1 MKSSRKW
8 LPSVCGSVAL
18 IAAYAVTATTAFA
31 LEGTFNHPT
40 YKKRARLDVCFVWGK
55 QCGQKA
61 ADTYCR
67 AQGYQRATHF
77 DTEPARPTRLA
88 SDGRVCDADFCVGFK
103 SITCF
108 TSASERGKTGNWP
121 QRID

>member
-1 MKSSRKW
+1 MRHTGQPWSGAFRAFAS
-8 LPSVCGSVAL
+8 LAVCTL
-18 IAAYAVTATTAFA
+18 ATTSSFA
-31 LEGTFNHPT
+31 LEGSFNHPT
-40 YKKRARLDVCFVWGK
+40 YKKLARLDQCYVWGRY
-55 QCGQKA
+55 CGKMA

-67 AQGYQRATHF
+67 AQGYERSLRF

-103 SITCF
+103 RITCY
-108 TSASERGKTGNWP
+108 TSAEQRGKGGNWP

>member
-1 MKSSRKW
+1 MKNSGKW
-8 LPSVCGSVAL
+8 MRSACGSVAL
-18 IAAYAVTATTAFA
+18 LAICAVTSTAAFA

-40 YKKRARLDVCFVWGK
+40 YKKLARLDNCYAWAQACGK
-55 QCGQKA
+55 RA

-67 AQGYQRATHF
+67 VQGYEESVRF
-77 DTEPARPTRLA
+77 ETEFVRPTRIA
-88 SDGRVCDADFCVGFK
+88 STGQVCDADFCVGFK

-108 TSASERGKTGNWP
+108 TSASQRGRSRDWP